1 MATSGNP
8 KFFLGTDSAP
18 HLKNDKETEK
28 KLKSFKKDLS
38 NQFTSKIAQL
48 KELALDQDKFNS
60 IIFSTPFFPII
71 IGTPA

>member
-1 MATSGNP
+1 M
-8 KFFLGTDSAP
+8 D
-18 HLKNDKETEK
+18 KNYKIEK

-60 IIFSTPFFPII
+60 II
-71 IGTPA
+71 